1 MSRSSGFASHRFLL
15 ALIALLLLGL
25 SFATA
30 SASAATTETNCKN
43 LQEALNEAK
52 TGDTITLTEMCT
64 ESNSGVPK
72 GKFELPKE
80 AAFTLTG
87 TPGAG
92 FDGTGVSGP
101 VLYGPVEGFTLSSL
115 TVKNANT
122 SKGAVELGTGPAG
135 VTIRSMTFTG
145 NHSTGSSFSAGA
157 LLINDG
163 GCPEG
168 GGAGVV
174 EAPLTITGSTFSGNS
189 IGSEGGVTGGGA
201 TVWAGN
207 FKCKAAR
214 PVSITNN
221 TFSGNSASGSG
232 AEQLVLGGGLA
243 VLANN
248 EVHDPLTQSGNF
260 FTGNAVTG
268 FNGATNADFG
278 GGGEWVQGMDL
289 TSSGDSF
296 IANAATGSTTPT
308 VGWAWGAGLAILNT
322 EELCN
327 SETRH
332 AQSLATNL
340 VVADNSIDAGLPADA
355 QGAGIYTGCN
365 AVGSGSDL
373 TLQDSTVAGNS
384 TVAGGVAGIDGESA
398 DHLTLTNTIDTA
410 NTGGSDLGG
419 FNGTGGSISS
429 SFSDACA
436 AGAALPGSGN
446 ICAPPLL
453 ASASDVHETAA
464 SPTIDRGSNALV
476 PSGLTTDAFG
486 TMRILAGHIGCTGSF
501 PAVVDIGAA
510 EFVPPT
516 PSCPPPRPPARGLTH
531 FVRLKTNAKGAA
543 LTLSCTSTD
552 GLGCSGEIFLTTDET
567 REGKKVIAVG
577 ARKRTKR
584 TKVSVRIGQA
594 PFSLP
599 AGGTATFQVKL
610 NSTGLQ
616 LLRRFHTI
624 SAWVL
629 ANETMTSSS
638 PVIFLLHSTLFSQP
652 KHKSKKHKSR
662 HAKRRH

>member
-1 MSRSSGFASHRFLL
+1 MSGSSGFASHRFLL
-15 ALIALLLLGL
+15 ALIALPLLGL

-30 SASAATTETNCKN
+30 SASAAITETNCEN
-43 LQEALNEAK
+43 LQEALNQAK
-52 TGDTITLTEMCT
+52 AGDTITLTQMCT
-64 ESNSGVPK
+64 KSNSGVPE

-101 VLYGPVEGFTLSSL
+101 VLNGVVEGFTLSSL
-115 TVKNANT
+115 TVKNAT
-122 SKGAVELGTGPAG
+122 TPAGAVTLSPGVGG
-135 VTIRSMTFTG
+135 VTVRSMTFTG
-145 NHSTGSSFSAGA
+145 NHSTGGAFQAGA
-157 LLINDG
+157 LLIKDG
-163 GCPEG
+163 GCG
-168 GGAGVV
+168 GGAGLI
-174 EAPLTITGSTFSGNS
+174 EAPLTISGSTFSGNS
-189 IGSEGGVTGGGA
+189 TSSEAGVTGGGA

-207 FKCKAAR
+207 FKCKAIR
-214 PVSITNN
+214 PVSILNN
-221 TFSGNSASGSG
+221 TFSGNSASGSS

-289 TSSGDSF
+289 TSNGDSF

-308 VGWAWGAGLAILNT
+308 VGWTWGAGLAILNT

-327 SETRH
+327 SENRS
-332 AQSLATNL
+332 AQSIATNL
-340 VVADNSIDAGLPADA
+340 VVAGNSITAGLPADA

-373 TLQDSTVAGNS
+373 TLRDSTVSGNS
-384 TVAGGVAGIDGESA
+384 TVAGGVAGVDGESA
-398 DHLTLTNTIDTA
+398 DHLTLTNTIDIG

-429 SFSDACA
+429 SFSDACLS
-436 AGAALPGSGN
+436 GAALPGSGN

-453 ASASDVHETAA
+453 ASASDVHETSA
-464 SPTIDRGSNALV
+464 SPTIDAGSNALV

-486 TMRILAGHIGCTGSF
+486 TARILAGHTGCMGSF
-501 PAVVDIGAA
+501 PAVVDMGAA
-510 EFVPPT
+510 EFQSAVPP
-516 PSCPPPRPPARGLTH
+516 CLPPRPPARGLTH

-567 REGKKVIAVG
+567 RQGKKVIAVG

-584 TKVSVRIGQA
+584 TTVSVRIGQA

-599 AGGTATFQVKL
+599 AGATATFQVKL

-629 ANETMTSSS
+629 ANETMTNNS
-638 PVIFLLHSTLFSQP
+638 PVIFLLHSTLFSQAKH
-652 KHKSKKHKSR
+652 KHKSKHKSH

>member
-1 MSRSSGFASHRFLL
+1 MSGSSGFASHRFLL
-15 ALIALLLLGL
+15 ALSVLLLLGL

-30 SASAATTETNCKN
+30 SASAATTETNCEN
-43 LQEALNEAK
+43 LQEALNKAK
-52 TGDTITLTEMCT
+52 PGDTITLTQMCT
-64 ESNSGVPK
+64 KSNSGVPK

-101 VLYGPVEGFTLSSL
+101 VLSGPVEGFTLSSL
-115 TVKNANT
+115 TVQNVGT
-122 SKGAVELGTGPAG
+122 SGGAVEMQPGVGG
-135 VTIRSMTFTG
+135 VTVRSMTFIA
-145 NHSTGSSFSAGA
+145 NHSTGGASGAGA
-157 LLINDG
+157 LLIKDG
-163 GCPEG
+163 GCG
-168 GGAGVV
+168 GGAGLI
-174 EAPLTITGSTFSGNS
+174 EAPLTISGSTFSGNS

-201 TVWAGN
+201 TVWAGD
-207 FKCKAAR
+207 FKCKAIR
-214 PVSITNN
+214 PVAILNN
-221 TFSGNSASGSG
+221 IFSGNSASGSG

-248 EVHDPLTQSGNF
+248 EVHNPLTQSGNS

-268 FNGATNADFG
+268 FNGATSADFG

-289 TSSGDSF
+289 TSTGDSF

-308 VGWAWGAGLAILNT
+308 VGWTWGACLAILNT
-322 EELCN
+322 ELVCN
-327 SETRH
+327 SENRS
-332 AQSLATNL
+332 AQSIATNL
-340 VVADNSIDAGLPADA
+340 VVASNSITAGLPADA

-373 TLQDSTVAGNS
+373 TLRDSTVSGNS
-384 TVAGGVAGIDGESA
+384 TVAGGVAGVNGESA

-453 ASASDVHETAA
+453 ASASDVHETSA
-464 SPTIDRGSNALV
+464 SPTIDAGSNALV

-486 TMRILAGHIGCTGSF
+486 TGRVLAGTAACGSS
-501 PAVVDIGAA
+501 PAAVVDIGAA

-516 PSCPPPRPPARGLTH
+516 PSCPPPRPPARGLTR
-531 FVRLKTNAKGAA
+531 FVSLRTTSKGAA
-543 LTLSCTSTD
+543 LRLSCTSTD

-567 REGKKVIAVG
+567 RQGKKVIAVG

-584 TKVSVRIGQA
+584 TTVSVRIGQA

-629 ANETMTSSS
+629 ANETMANSS

-652 KHKSKKHKSR
+652 KHKHKSKHKSR
-662 HAKRRH
+662 HAKHRH

>member
-30 SASAATTETNCKN
+30 SASAATTETNCKK
-43 LQEALNEAK
+43 LQEALNKAK

-64 ESNSGVPK
+64 KSNSGIPE

-101 VLYGPVEGFTLSSL
+101 VLSGPVEGFTLSSL

-145 NHSTGSSFSAGA
+145 NHSTGGVFTAGA

-268 FNGATNADFG
+268 FNGASDADFG

-340 VVADNSIDAGLPADA
+340 VVADNSINAGLPADA

-453 ASASDVHETAA
+453 VSASDVHETAS
-464 SPTIDRGSNALV
+464 SPTIDAGSNALV

-486 TMRILAGHIGCTGSF
+486 TPRILAGHTGCTGSF
-501 PAVVDIGAA
+501 PAVVDMGAD
-510 EFVPPT
+510 EFTPSA
-516 PSCPPPRPPARGLTH
+516 PSCPAPVASRPPVPGLTH
-531 FVRLKTNAKGAA
+531 YISRRVSPTGIAVK
-543 LTLSCTSTD
+543 LSCSSG
-552 GLGCSGEIFLTTDET
+552 GLGCSGTIFLTTNQILQ
-567 REGKKVIAVG
+567 GKKVIAVG
-577 ARKRTKR
+577 ASHRTR
-584 TKVSVRIGQA
+584 GSVRLGQA
-594 PFSLP
+594 PFALA
-599 AGGTATFQVKL
+599 AGATATFTVKL

-616 LLRRFHTI
+616 LLRHFHAI
-624 SAWVL
+624 SAFVL
-629 ANETMTSSS
+629 ANEASPTST
-638 PVIFLLHSTLFSQP
+638 PFIFLLDGVRFSEP
-652 KHKSKKHKSR
+652 KKHKHKPR
-662 HAKRRH
+662 HPKPRH